1 MKTNR
6 SCQDGCVDCRLHP
19 ADVLLILPAIGMMLG
34 GLLGSGFRPGKRL
47 RGVVA
52 HLVGGLV
59 LGIAAA
65 DLMPAA
71 SSSGHPLALA
81 LGFCLGF
88 SLLLVINA
96 VLQDSDDSSHLNRS
110 RPMLLLLL
118 PFLVDSLIDGLVVG
132 ISNDAAQQ
140 GWVIP
145 LAVSMEMGLAALGLG
160 TLLGRGAGRWR
171 STLGGGLMALTY
183 LIGLTISVVLTQGLQ
198 GPALTAMLAFGTA
211 ALIYLVVEEVMKEA
225 HSRGE
230 DDSGVVNVAFF
241 IGLLCIW
248 LLNTANA

>member
-1 MKTNR
+1 M
-6 SCQDGCVDCRLHP
+6 
-19 ADVLLILPAIGMMLG
+19 LLILPAISMAFG
-34 GLLGSGFRPGKRL
+34 GLLGSRIRPGKRF
-47 RGVVA
+47 RAVVA

-71 SSSGHPLALA
+71 SNSGHPVALA
-81 LGFCLGF
+81 IGFCLGF

-96 VLQDSDDSSHLNRS
+96 VLEEPHDSPEHGRP
-110 RPMLLLLL
+110 RPMLLLML

-132 ISNDAAQQ
+132 ISSEAAEQQ
-140 GWVIP
+140 WVIP
-145 LAVSMEMGLAALGLG
+145 VAVALEMGLVTLGLG

-171 STLGGGLMALTY
+171 SALSGALMAVTY
-183 LIGLTISVVLTQGLQ
+183 LIGLSTSLSITSGLQ
-198 GPALTAMLAFGTA
+198 GPALTGTLAFGTA

-225 HSRGE
+225 HARGE
-230 DDSGVVNVAFF
+230 DDSGLVNVAFF

-248 LLNTANA
+248 LLDCVTS

>member
-1 MKTNR
+1 M
-6 SCQDGCVDCRLHP
+6 V
-19 ADVLLILPAIGMMLG
+19 LG
-34 GLLGSGFRPGKRL
+34 GLLGSRLRPGTRF
-47 RGVVA
+47 RAVVA

-71 SSSGHPLALA
+71 SDSGHPLALA
-81 LGFCLGF
+81 IGFCLGF

-96 VLQDSDDSSHLNRS
+96 VLEDPDDNSEQSRP
-110 RPMLLLLL
+110 RPMLLLML
-118 PFLVDSLIDGLVVG
+118 PFLIDSLIDGLVVG
-132 ISNDAAQQ
+132 ISSKAAEQQ
-140 GWVIP
+140 WVIP
-145 LAVSMEMGLAALGLG
+145 VAVALEMGLATLGLG

-171 STLGGGLMALTY
+171 SRVSGALMAVTY
-183 LIGLTISVVLTQGLQ
+183 VIGLSVSLVITNGLQ
-198 GPALTAMLAFGTA
+198 GPALTGTLAFGTA

-225 HSRGE
+225 HARGE

-248 LLNTANA
+248 LLDSVTA

>member
-1 MKTNR
+1 M
-6 SCQDGCVDCRLHP
+6 
-19 ADVLLILPAIGMMLG
+19 AFG
-34 GLLGSGFRPGKRL
+34 GLLGSRIRPGKLCRAMI
-47 RGVVA
+47 A

-71 SSSGHPLALA
+71 SNSGHPIALA
-81 LGFCLGF
+81 IGFCLGF

-96 VLQDSDDSSHLNRS
+96 VLEEPHDRPIDGRP
-110 RPMLLLLL
+110 RPMLLLML

-132 ISNDAAQQ
+132 ISSEAAEQQ
-140 GWVIP
+140 WVIP
-145 LAVSMEMGLAALGLG
+145 VAVALEMGLATLGLG
-160 TLLGRGAGRWR
+160 TLIGRGAGRWR
-171 STLGGGLMALTY
+171 SVMSGALMAVTY
-183 LIGLTISVVLTQGLQ
+183 LIGLSTSLLITYGLQ
-198 GPALTAMLAFGTA
+198 GPALTGTLAFGTA

-230 DDSGVVNVAFF
+230 DDSSLVNVAFF

-248 LLNTANA
+248 LLDCVTT

>member
-1 MKTNR
+1 MASGR
-6 SCQDGCVDCRLHP
+6 SCQDEADGCCTP
-19 ADVLLILPAIGMMLG
+19 EPEVLLILPAISMVLG
-34 GLLGSGFRPGKRL
+34 GLLGSRLRPGTRF
-47 RGVVA
+47 RAVVA

-71 SSSGHPLALA
+71 SDSGHPLALA
-81 LGFCLGF
+81 IGFCLGF

-96 VLQDSDDSSHLNRS
+96 VLEDPDDNSEQSRP
-110 RPMLLLLL
+110 RPMLLLML
-118 PFLVDSLIDGLVVG
+118 PFLIDSLIDGLVVG
-132 ISNDAAQQ
+132 ISSKAAGQQ
-140 GWVIP
+140 WVIP
-145 LAVSMEMGLAALGLG
+145 VAVALEMGLATLGLG

-171 STLGGGLMALTY
+171 SRVSGALMAVTY
-183 LIGLTISVVLTQGLQ
+183 VIGLSVSLVITNGLQ
-198 GPALTAMLAFGTA
+198 GPALTGTLAFGTA

-225 HSRGE
+225 HARGE

-248 LLNTANA
+248 LLDSVTA

>member
-1 MKTNR
+1 M
-6 SCQDGCVDCRLHP
+6 V
-19 ADVLLILPAIGMMLG
+19 LG
-34 GLLGSGFRPGKRL
+34 GLLGSRLRPGKRF
-47 RGVVA
+47 RAVVA

-71 SSSGHPLALA
+71 SDSGHPLALA
-81 LGFCLGF
+81 IGFCLGF

-96 VLQDSDDSSHLNRS
+96 VLEDPDDNSEQSRP
-110 RPMLLLLL
+110 RPMLLLML
-118 PFLVDSLIDGLVVG
+118 PFLIDSLIDGLVVG
-132 ISNDAAQQ
+132 ISSKAAEQQ
-140 GWVIP
+140 WVIP
-145 LAVSMEMGLAALGLG
+145 VAVALEMGLATLGLG

-171 STLGGGLMALTY
+171 SRVSGALMAVTY
-183 LIGLTISVVLTQGLQ
+183 VIGLSVSLVITNGLQ
-198 GPALTAMLAFGTA
+198 GPALTGTLAFGTA

-225 HSRGE
+225 HARGE

-248 LLNTANA
+248 LLDSVTA